1 MKRRIG
7 NLLLIGS
14 LFLLASCGEINGGTS
29 IAKPSVAPSTST
41 TPKPNE
47 NVTFSATLN
56 LNGNPFYLTDPEIEA
71 IWQNNTT
78 TVQAP
83 FNDDSVATTQGL
95 DGEYYVHLT
104 KSPKNYT
111 YDPNSTIVTTNN
123 PNCSIEL
130 MRLAKPS
137 GGSGKDLFDKI
148 YNISDIKPNAVGK
161 SYAFE
166 ATINSANDVVYY
178 QFVPKVAGSY
188 TIESMVDMFDNKVNP
203 KVLTFYTGSSTTA
216 QFDQEV
222 NSGGTYLD
230 GGYTRN
236 FKFQVDFTDRALGGV
251 AKFGIKAEINDSI
264 SYPVTVPFKITYQG
278 EYNVSMVNNKVMYA
292 EEMYY
297 KRDNDGNYIVDE
309 NGNYVLNY
317 VKMAPGEESYDYDFG
332 AGGSHNSTFYNQLI
346 DPSYVYDG
354 VHNKYLRR
362 RFKLVNGE
370 YISAPDGDYILKST
384 IASVERKSS
393 YHNFISY
400 SAFQNGS
407 SLILNQ
413 KNLVYNAED
422 GYYHYIKN
430 GEDNI
435 VCANLTNVIDILG
448 VSIVG
453 VEDDGKLW
461 ITKMGTNQYDEN
473 GLRIIENY
481 KYFLD
486 AEYIGCVNS
495 DGMIYVT
502 KELVTFLQK
511 LCNSTSYFF
520 DGYGWLETEGNIYAA
535 DGSEWMFACGFYS
548 NQ

>member
-14 LFLLASCGEINGGTS
+14 LSLLASCGEINGGTS

-47 NVTFSATLN
+47 NLTFSATLN

-222 NSGGTYLD
+222 NSGGAYLD

-251 AKFGIKAEINDSI
+251 AKIW
-264 SYPVTVPFKITYQG
+264 YQ
-278 EYNVSMVNNKVMYA
+278 SRNK
-292 EEMYY
+292 
-297 KRDNDGNYIVDE
+297 
-309 NGNYVLNY
+309 
-317 VKMAPGEESYDYDFG
+317 
-332 AGGSHNSTFYNQLI
+332 
-346 DPSYVYDG
+346 
-354 VHNKYLRR
+354 
-362 RFKLVNGE
+362 
-370 YISAPDGDYILKST
+370 
-384 IASVERKSS
+384 
-393 YHNFISY
+393 
-400 SAFQNGS
+400 
-407 SLILNQ
+407 
-413 KNLVYNAED
+413 
-422 GYYHYIKN
+422 
-430 GEDNI
+430 
-435 VCANLTNVIDILG
+435 
-448 VSIVG
+448 
-453 VEDDGKLW
+453 
-461 ITKMGTNQYDEN
+461 
-473 GLRIIENY
+473 
-481 KYFLD
+481 
-486 AEYIGCVNS
+486 
-495 DGMIYVT
+495 
-502 KELVTFLQK
+502 
-511 LCNSTSYFF
+511 
-520 DGYGWLETEGNIYAA
+520 
-535 DGSEWMFACGFYS
+535 
-548 NQ
+548 

>member
-14 LFLLASCGEINGGTS
+14 LSLLASCGEINGGTS

-148 YNISDIKPNAVGK
+148 YNISDMKPNAVGK

-222 NSGGTYLD
+222 NSGGAYLD

-422 GYYHYIKN
+422 GYYHYIKM
-430 GEDNI
+430 
-435 VCANLTNVIDILG
+435 A
-448 VSIVG
+448 
-453 VEDDGKLW
+453 K
-461 ITKMGTNQYDEN
+461 
-473 GLRIIENY
+473 II
-481 KYFLD
+481 
-486 AEYIGCVNS
+486 
-495 DGMIYVT
+495 
-502 KELVTFLQK
+502 
-511 LCNSTSYFF
+511 
-520 DGYGWLETEGNIYAA
+520 
-535 DGSEWMFACGFYS
+535 
-548 NQ
+548 

>member
-14 LFLLASCGEINGGTS
+14 LSLLASCGEINGGTS

-222 NSGGTYLD
+222 NSGAYLD

-413 KNLVYNAED
+413 
-422 GYYHYIKN
+422 
-430 GEDNI
+430 
-435 VCANLTNVIDILG
+435 
-448 VSIVG
+448 
-453 VEDDGKLW
+453 
-461 ITKMGTNQYDEN
+461 
-473 GLRIIENY
+473 
-481 KYFLD
+481 
-486 AEYIGCVNS
+486 
-495 DGMIYVT
+495 
-502 KELVTFLQK
+502 
-511 LCNSTSYFF
+511 
-520 DGYGWLETEGNIYAA
+520 ETIH
-535 DGSEWMFACGFYS
+535 
-548 NQ
+548 